1 MLGRF
6 NGVIVRALCT
16 TLLCTALCIPEA
28 ALAQQVGAGQKMAG
42 LSAAVEK
49 WYFTWCSSQQ
59 EYGVYFCT
67 QTIAPT
73 DKVACLQNVANMEAA
88 MWSKGM
94 YGFGVCTPYP
104 NFDGQPK

>member
-6 NGVIVRALCT
+6 NGGVARALC
-16 TLLCTALCIPEA
+16 A
-28 ALAQQVGAGQKMAG
+28 ALFCVPLCVHEAVLAQYVGAGQQRAEGSAG
-42 LSAAVEK
+42 VER
-49 WYFTWCSSQQ
+49 WYFTWCSSQP

-73 DKVACLQNVANMEAA
+73 DKVACLRNVANTEAA